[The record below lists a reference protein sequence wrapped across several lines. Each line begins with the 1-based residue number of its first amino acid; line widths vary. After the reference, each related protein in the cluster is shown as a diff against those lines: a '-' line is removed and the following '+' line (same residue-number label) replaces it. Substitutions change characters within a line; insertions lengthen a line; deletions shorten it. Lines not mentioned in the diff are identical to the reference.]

1 MLAHYARYYDALY
14 STIKSYP
21 EEAQSVA
28 TLLRTEHPGCQR
40 VLDVACGTGEHAR
53 LLAQVHGFTVDGVDI
68 DERFLQ
74 QARAKHA
81 GGDFRQADMVDF
93 DLGRRYDAVL
103 CLFSA
108 IAYVV
113 TPARLALAFGCFRQH
128 LAPGGLVVVEPFF
141 KPEDIRPGT
150 RGKIT
155 ADVDGV
161 RITRSS
167 RSEVVDR
174 LFRLHLDYEIEGPL
188 GTEHASETHD
198 LGLFTIQETLDS
210 FSAAGLSAA
219 YHEGGPCGRGVYVAR
234 AGASEPQGEREL

>member
-1 MLAHYARYYDALY
+1 MLEHYARYYDAIY
-14 STIKSYP
+14 STLKNYP
-21 EEAQSVA
+21 EEAQGIA
-28 TLLRTEHPGCQR
+28 TLLRKEHPACRR

-53 LLAQVHGFTVDGVDI
+53 LLAQVHGFAVDGVDI

-81 GGDFRQADMVDF
+81 GGDFQQADMVDF

-113 TPARLALAFGCFRQH
+113 TPPRLVLALSCFRQQ
-128 LAPGGLVVVEPFF
+128 LATGGLVVIEPFF
-141 KPEDIRPGT
+141 KPEDIQPG
-150 RGKIT
+150 KSSKLT

-161 RITRSS
+161 HITRSS
-167 RSEVVDR
+167 RSEVMGR
-174 LFRLHLDYEIEGPL
+174 LFRLHLDYEIDGPQGL
-188 GTEHASETHD
+188 EHASEIHD

-210 FSAAGLSAA
+210 FSAAGLVAA
-219 YHEGGPCGRGVYVAR
+219 HHEGGLRGRGIYVAR
-234 AGASEPQGEREL
+234 VG